1 MRIFAANINFINNF
15 KTLQQMKT
23 KIKNLLGAAIMM
35 VLPFSFTS
43 CDDILGHWEKPVADV
58 FTPTTFKV
66 FNPKT
71 NRYENMDLSI
81 YNFTKLTPSNVAG
94 LLSSGT
100 LSAGKYIVE
109 GNVNYNGDVN
119 VGGDGKLELYIQ
131 DNASLT
137 ITGGLNAGDIEGIK
151 IAGQKDGSGKLTIT
165 AAAADGITANTLTID
180 GGKLTVEGG
189 GYGVKLGNEGT
200 LTVNGGDHNIKG
212 NSTTGSAI
220 IGNLVFNNGRLVAIG
235 EGTAKA
241 IDGNWTLA
249 KDTQLRDLTTGETA
263 RADGGVYTGSFLS
276 SIFMEIEHIIKELN
290 HF

>member
-1 MRIFAANINFINNF
+1 
-15 KTLQQMKT
+15 MKT

-35 VLPFSFTS
+35 VLPLSFTS

-66 FNPKT
+66 FNPQT
-71 NRYENMDLSI
+71 NMYEKMDLSI
-81 YNFTKLTPSNVAG
+81 YDFTTLTPSNVAG

-109 GNVNYNGDVN
+109 GNVNYNGDIN

-165 AAAADGITANTLTID
+165 ADSGDGITAKTLTID

-189 GYGVKLGNEGT
+189 GYGAKLGNEGT
-200 LTVNGGDHNIKG
+200 LTVNGGDHTIKG
-212 NSTTGSAI
+212 NSTTEPAI
-220 IGNLVFNNGRLVAIG
+220 YGNLVFNNGRLIV
-235 EGTAKA
+235 EGAAKA

-263 RADGGVYTGSFLS
+263 RADGGVYTGPFLFS
-276 SIFMEIEHIIKELN
+276 HIMEIYFRMLAL
-290 HF
+290 

>member
-58 FTPTTFKV
+58 YTPTTFKV
-66 FNPKT
+66 FNPHTKM
-71 NRYENMDLSI
+71 YVKMDLSI
-81 YNFTKLTPSNVAG
+81 YDFTTLTPSNVAD

-100 LSAGKYIVE
+100 LYAGKYIVE
-109 GNVNYNGDVN
+109 GNVNYNGTVN

-131 DNASLT
+131 DNASFT
-137 ITGGLNAGDIEGIK
+137 ITNGLNAGDIEGIV

-165 AAAADGITANTLTID
+165 AGGDGITTKTLTID

-189 GYGVKLGNEGT
+189 EHGVKLGDEGT
-200 LTVNGGDHNIKG
+200 LTVNGGDHTIKG
-212 NSTTGSAI
+212 NSTTESAI
-220 IGNLVFNNGRLVAIG
+220 NGNLVFNNGRLVAIG
-235 EGTAKA
+235 GTAPV
-241 IDGNWTLA
+241 ISGEWTLA
-249 KDTQLRDLTTGETA
+249 KDPQLRDLTTGETESA
-263 RADGGVYTGSFLS
+263 HGGGYTRTFRYSHRHIEIMHIL
-276 SIFMEIEHIIKELN
+276 MEIN
-290 HF
+290 NF

>member
-1 MRIFAANINFINNF
+1 
-15 KTLQQMKT
+15 MKT

-35 VLPFSFTS
+35 VLPLSFTS

-66 FNPKT
+66 FNPQT
-71 NRYENMDLSI
+71 NMYEKMDLSI
-81 YNFTKLTPSNVAG
+81 YDFTTLTPSNVAG

-109 GNVNYNGDVN
+109 GNVNYNGPVN

-165 AAAADGITANTLTID
+165 ADGDGITAKTLTID

-212 NSTTGSAI
+212 NTLAESAI
-220 IGNLVFNNGRLVAIG
+220 IGNLVFNNGRLIV
-235 EGTAKA
+235 EGAARA

-263 RADGGVYTGSFLS
+263 RADGGVYTGPFFSFHN
-276 SIFMEIEHIIKELN
+276 IEIRHYI
-290 HF
+290 

>member
-1 MRIFAANINFINNF
+1 
-15 KTLQQMKT
+15 MKT

-35 VLPFSFTS
+35 VLPLAFTS

-66 FNPKT
+66 FNPIT
-71 NRYENMDLSI
+71 NRYEKMDLSI
-81 YNFTKLTPSNVAG
+81 YDFTKLTPSNVAG
-94 LLSSGT
+94 LLSSG

-109 GNVNYNGDVN
+109 GNVNYNGDIN

-165 AAAADGITANTLTID
+165 ADGDGITAKTLTID

-189 GYGVKLGNEGT
+189 EHGVKLDDEGT
-200 LTVNGGDHNIKG
+200 LTVNGGDHTIKG
-212 NSTTGSAI
+212 NSPTESAI
-220 IGNLVFNNGRLVAIG
+220 YGNLVFNNGRLVAIG
-235 EGTAKA
+235 GTAQA

>member
-1 MRIFAANINFINNF
+1 
-15 KTLQQMKT
+15 MKT

-35 VLPFSFTS
+35 VLPLSFTS

-66 FNPKT
+66 FNPQT
-71 NRYENMDLSI
+71 NMYEKMDLSI
-81 YNFTKLTPSNVAG
+81 YDFTTLTPSNVAG

-109 GNVNYNGDVN
+109 GNVNYNGDIN

-165 AAAADGITANTLTID
+165 TDGDGITAKNLTID

-189 GYGVKLGNEGT
+189 GHGVKLDDEGT

-212 NSTTGSAI
+212 NSTTESAI

-235 EGTAKA
+235 GGTAPG
-241 IDGNWTLA
+241 IDGEWTLA
-249 KDTQLRDLTTGETA
+249 KDTQLRNLTTGETA
-263 RADGGVYTGSFLS
+263 RADGGVYTGPFR
-276 SIFMEIEHIIKELN
+276 FYNNVEIN
-290 HF
+290 RF

>member
-1 MRIFAANINFINNF
+1 
-15 KTLQQMKT
+15 MKT

-66 FNPKT
+66 FNPIT
-71 NRYENMDLSI
+71 NRYEKMDLSI
-81 YNFTKLTPSNVAG
+81 YDFTKLTPSNVAG
-94 LLSSGT
+94 LLSSG

-109 GNVNYNGDVN
+109 GNVNYNGPVN

-165 AAAADGITANTLTID
+165 AADVDGIIAKTLTID
-180 GGKLTVEGG
+180 GGKLTVEGDDH
-189 GYGVKLGNEGT
+189 GVKLDDEGT

-212 NSTTGSAI
+212 NNTTGSAI

-235 EGTAKA
+235 GGTAPV
-241 IDGNWTLA
+241 INGEWTLA

-263 RADGGVYTGSFLS
+263 RADGGVYTGPFFSFHN
-276 SIFMEIEHIIKELN
+276 IEIRHYI
-290 HF
+290 

>member
-1 MRIFAANINFINNF
+1 
-15 KTLQQMKT
+15 MKT
-23 KIKNLLGAAIMM
+23 KIKNLLCAAIMM
-35 VLPFSFTS
+35 VLPLSFTS
-43 CDDILGHWEKPVADV
+43 CDDILGSWERPVADV

-66 FNPKT
+66 FNPQT
-71 NRYENMDLSI
+71 NMYEKMDLSI
-81 YNFTKLTPSNVAG
+81 YDFTTLTPSNVAG

-109 GNVNYNGDVN
+109 GNVNYNGDIN

-165 AAAADGITANTLTID
+165 ADSGDGITTKTLTID

-189 GYGVKLGNEGT
+189 GHGVKLDDEGT

-220 IGNLVFNNGRLVAIG
+220 IGNLVFNNGRFIV
-235 EGTAKA
+235 EGAVEGAAKV
-241 IDGNWTLA
+241 IDGEWTLA

-263 RADGGVYTGSFLS
+263 SADGGVYTGPFFSFHN
-276 SIFMEIEHIIKELN
+276 IEIRHYI
-290 HF
+290 

>member
-1 MRIFAANINFINNF
+1 
-15 KTLQQMKT
+15 MKT

-35 VLPFSFTS
+35 VLPLSFTS
-43 CDDILGHWEKPVADV
+43 CEDILGHWEKPVADV

-66 FNPKT
+66 FNPQT
-71 NRYENMDLSI
+71 NMYEKMDLSI
-81 YNFTKLTPSNVAG
+81 YNFTTLTPKNVAG

-109 GNVNYNGDVN
+109 GNVNYNGTVN

-131 DNASLT
+131 DNASFT

-151 IAGQKDGSGKLTIT
+151 IAGQKDGTGKLTIT
-165 AAAADGITANTLTID
+165 TDGDGITAKTLTID

-189 GYGVKLGNEGT
+189 GYGAKLGNEGT
-200 LTVNGGDHNIKG
+200 LTVNGGDHTIKG
-212 NSTTGSAI
+212 NSTTEPAI
-220 IGNLVFNNGRLVAIG
+220 YGNLVFNNGRLVAIG
-235 EGTAKA
+235 GTAQA

-263 RADGGVYTGSFLS
+263 RADGGVYTGPLRFYNN
-276 SIFMEIEHIIKELN
+276 IEMR

>member
-1 MRIFAANINFINNF
+1 
-15 KTLQQMKT
+15 MKT

-66 FNPKT
+66 FNPIT
-71 NRYENMDLSI
+71 NRYEKMDLSI
-81 YNFTKLTPSNVAG
+81 YDFTKLTPSNVAG
-94 LLSSGT
+94 LLSSG

-109 GNVNYNGDVN
+109 GNVNYNGPVN

-165 AAAADGITANTLTID
+165 TDGDGITAKNLTID

-189 GYGVKLGNEGT
+189 EHGVKLDDEGT
-200 LTVNGGDHNIKG
+200 LTVNGGDHTIKG
-212 NSTTGSAI
+212 NSPTESAI
-220 IGNLVFNNGRLVAIG
+220 NGNLVFNNGSLVAIG
-235 EGTAKA
+235 EGTAQLINGK
-241 IDGNWTLA
+241 WTLA

-263 RADGGVYTGSFLS
+263 SADGGVYTGPFFSFHN
-276 SIFMEIEHIIKELN
+276 IEIRHYI
-290 HF
+290 

>member
-1 MRIFAANINFINNF
+1 
-15 KTLQQMKT
+15 MKT
-23 KIKNLLGAAIMM
+23 KIKNLLCAAIMM
-35 VLPFSFTS
+35 VLPLSFTS
-43 CDDILGHWEKPVADV
+43 CDDILGSWERPVADV

-66 FNPKT
+66 FNPQT

-94 LLSSGT
+94 LLSSG

-137 ITGGLNAGDIEGIK
+137 ITGGLNAGDIEGII

-165 AAAADGITANTLTID
+165 ATAVDGIIVKALTID

-189 GYGVKLGNEGT
+189 EHGVKLGDEGT
-200 LTVNGGDHNIKG
+200 LTVNGGDHTIKG
-212 NSTTGSAI
+212 NSTTESAI
-220 IGNLVFNNGRLVAIG
+220 NGNLVFNNGRLVAIG
-235 EGTAKA
+235 EGTAPVISGK
-241 IDGNWTLA
+241 WTLA

-276 SIFMEIEHIIKELN
+276 SIFMEIERILKD